1 MFLDYNMIA
10 IIFIFSFFSFTFCI
24 KDIDFLKFT
33 NSNTIQVSY
42 TNWKNLKGIYNYQSS
57 LFNYQDK
64 DYQDKEDYE
73 LWHTIFNQSF
83 NESIELRLYKQDFLK
98 LKNHNLFYESLYF
111 LNWQADIYSSNKSYE
126 TILKM
131 DSEYD
136 MDNLKSFFDDN
147 FSYLSE
153 YKKYYIYKDESE
165 YPVFGFIEFFLI
177 NIENNIL
184 ILLSID
190 NSIELIDNFYNNN
203 FNNINKHFIYMTK
216 HFNPPLSFMLLSD
229 QNNIY
234 ENISPFDRVL
244 QTIKQSQWQNEGNE
258 SNPFLEQP
266 VIDSSIIK
274 RLKEEYG
281 RNSNIASQLNDS
293 KAIGFGYN
301 IKDYSKNKKSNGYN
315 ISSRI
320 IASFDYGTEKSLD
333 LRLDIYN
340 DLRSYKYGD
349 YWKDIL
355 PVDSCFES
363 RNLLICD
370 FNRDDRILFKAYISR
385 EHIFDIFTHYE

>member
-1 MFLDYNMIA
+1 MIA

-190 NSIELIDNFYNNN
+190 NSIELID
-203 FNNINKHFIYMTK
+203 
-216 HFNPPLSFMLLSD
+216 
-229 QNNIY
+229 
-234 ENISPFDRVL
+234 
-244 QTIKQSQWQNEGNE
+244 
-258 SNPFLEQP
+258 
-266 VIDSSIIK
+266 
-274 RLKEEYG
+274 
-281 RNSNIASQLNDS
+281 
-293 KAIGFGYN
+293 
-301 IKDYSKNKKSNGYN
+301 
-315 ISSRI
+315 
-320 IASFDYGTEKSLD
+320 
-333 LRLDIYN
+333 
-340 DLRSYKYGD
+340 
-349 YWKDIL
+349 
-355 PVDSCFES
+355 
-363 RNLLICD
+363 
-370 FNRDDRILFKAYISR
+370 
-385 EHIFDIFTHYE
+385 